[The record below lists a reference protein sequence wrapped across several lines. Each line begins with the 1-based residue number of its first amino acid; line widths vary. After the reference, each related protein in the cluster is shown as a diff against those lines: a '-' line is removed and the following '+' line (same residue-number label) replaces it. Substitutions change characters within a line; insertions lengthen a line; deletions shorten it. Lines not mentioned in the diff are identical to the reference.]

1 MVDRARITFIKWLM
15 RNYSSWASIHLF
27 FVEFVVPS
35 VVHLAPFPPTEKT
48 ISVWIWEQLSHW
60 LPYSQIVC
68 RVLDDSEDLK
78 IWRLQISVAPV
89 VLHFVL
95 HCGKGVAQLGLEGL
109 RRKVSL
115 ADYGNSSSQWQRVT
129 RPNQTQRRALP
140 VSGAQK
146 NSEKLC
152 LWLLDKKLVSPVNA
166 NNLPRSCMCLA
177 IFKGHL
183 FSSFDSATSVHN
195 QHTRQAL
202 LLLSSTMIQ
211 FHCKSE

>member
-1 MVDRARITFIKWLM
+1 MTIFTPVPGILGVGNQRCQSWDASRTHRHQSWILKLVILMLAYLQLNMVDRTRTTFIKWLM
-15 RNYSSWASIHLF
+15 RNYSSWAWIHLF

-68 RVLDDSEDLK
+68 RVSWFWRSQNLTSADLVFP
-78 IWRLQISVAPV
+78 SVAPV

-115 ADYGNSSSQWQRVT
+115 ADYGNSSSGR
-129 RPNQTQRRALP
+129 
-140 VSGAQK
+140 
-146 NSEKLC
+146 E
-152 LWLLDKKLVSPVNA
+152 
-166 NNLPRSCMCLA
+166 
-177 IFKGHL
+177 
-183 FSSFDSATSVHN
+183 
-195 QHTRQAL
+195 
-202 LLLSSTMIQ
+202 
-211 FHCKSE
+211 